1 MWLPCL
7 LLSIFFI
14 VGANIAIRCLGFN
27 FLSFSVYSFLILI
40 VPAWMLPYVYKVSP
54 TFYKPYIIAN
64 ATVVLLGWA
73 ASVFIFKEQIVHLHL
88 AGMCLILFGT
98 VLLGVKC

>member
-7 LLSIFFI
+7 LLSILFI
-14 VGANIAIRCLGFN
+14 VGANIAIRFLGFN
-27 FLSFSVYSFLILI
+27 VLSFSVYSFLILI

-64 ATVVLLGWA
+64 AAVVLLGWA
-73 ASVFIFKEQIVHLHL
+73 ASVFIFKEHILPLHYVGVVL
-88 AGMCLILFGT
+88 LLSGT
-98 VLLGVKC
+98 VLLGVK